1 MKSLCVSNFKAFKE
15 SFLLPLDGKS
25 SLIYGENGSGKTS
38 LFEAIKLFFFN
49 ERILKELIPS
59 NIVGEERDNEVE
71 RVFSEYKRETDS
83 KIVI

>member
-38 LFEAIKLFFFN
+38 LFEAIKLFFLMN
-49 ERILKELIPS
+49 
-59 NIVGEERDNEVE
+59 
-71 RVFSEYKRETDS
+71 VF
-83 KIVI
+83 